1 MSVSK
6 MKLATTEKRRLLF
19 LIVSALSFTFGL
31 NSGAAQAELSKPI
44 ESAQKATAPQNTTSN
59 TSASDTATG
68 ATTGTTTGTGASG
81 TTAESKTAADLAN
94 PTDKGSKV
102 ESKEEAKPADKA
114 VDKTSDKSDDKS
126 GEKSAKTGKRSK
138 NPFPDVLPCL
148 TYVDPDKDPTAI
160 LVCVHGLGLN
170 SASYKDFGE
179 TMSKRGYLVYAVD
192 MPGFGSFKKATEG
205 RDRVDFDY
213 CMRGLVDTLK
223 FIHKANPRLPLF
235 ILGESMGGAIALRF
249 TAENPA
255 MVNGL
260 ISSVPSGD
268 RFNQSKEALKVGLK
282 LLTAPNKKFDI
293 GTSIIE
299 KATQDCALRTRW
311 AGDPLNRMD
320 LSPKE
325 LVQFQNFM
333 NDNFEAAKKINTTP
347 VLFVQGCK
355 DKLVRPKGTEELFNA
370 LNTEDRKYELIDD
383 GEHLIFE
390 EGQFKEEVIK
400 TVDAWLA
407 AHIASSKQIGSK

>member
-1 MSVSK
+1 
-6 MKLATTEKRRLLF
+6 
-19 LIVSALSFTFGL
+19 
-31 NSGAAQAELSKPI
+31 
-44 ESAQKATAPQNTTSN
+44 
-59 TSASDTATG
+59 ASSSDG
-68 ATTGTTTGTGASG
+68 
-81 TTAESKTAADLAN
+81 
-94 PTDKGSKV
+94 
-102 ESKEEAKPADKA
+102 
-114 VDKTSDKSDDKS
+114 DKTSDKTADKTPR
-126 GEKSAKTGKRSK
+126 TGKRAK

-148 TYVDPDKDPTAI
+148 TFIDPDKDQKAI

-170 SASYKDFGE
+170 SGSYKDFGD
-179 TMSKRGYLVYAVD
+179 TMSKLGYLVYSVD
-192 MPGFGSFKKATEG
+192 MPGFGSFQKAEG

-213 CMRGLVDTLK
+213 CMRGLVDTLR

-249 TAENPA
+249 SAEHPDL
-255 MVNGL
+255 VDGL

-299 KATQDCALRTRW
+299 KATKDCALRTRW
-311 AGDPLNRMD
+311 ADDPLNRMD

-325 LVQFQNFM
+325 LVRFQDFM
-333 NDNFEAAKKINTTP
+333 NDNFEAAKRITATP

-355 DKLVRPKGTEELFNA
+355 DKLVHPEGTQELYNA
-370 LNTEDRKYELIDD
+370 LNTKDRQIELILD

-390 EGQFKEEVIK
+390 EGQFKEPVIK